1 MELTDRGE
9 CCLRPREHQEA
20 HGVRDDNRRRRPHP
34 DSERTEHGC
43 VGEQRR
49 LEWREALQS
58 PGGGVFFCSPPPPIC
73 RPPGPGRG
81 TRGDPP
87 PPHHG
92 APPPPP
98 APPPP

>member
-49 LEWREALQS
+49 LEWRGPVETPRPRL
-58 PGGGVFFCSPPPPIC
+58 VFCSPPPPPP
-73 RPPGPGRG
+73 RPPGPGPE
-81 TRGDPP
+81 TRW
-87 PPHHG
+87 
-92 APPPPP
+92 PPP
-98 APPPP
+98 APPRREPPRPPAPP